1 MNKDV
6 DQILIE
12 NAKRIHDLSSE
23 YDPMTGLGCYGKRVR
38 LEITDA
44 PFQLLFIPEN
54 MMQEPLAKELAKHGS
69 IEKMYKANK
78 LRFNEEE
85 LQRFWVDLCEI
96 RIQYD
101 PEYYFRMYEV
111 IEDGLTG
118 TLTPFVMNRA
128 QRKFHEI
135 VMDDLLNDRPVRIT
149 TLKARQHG
157 ISTYIQM
164 LFSWIQKVKKRRWNS
179 VVCAHINDAAKN
191 IRGMY
196 TRSMEYMMP
205 VGGVRYTMSNFD
217 GTINIKEIK
226 ERGCRITVGSSEK
239 PDSVRSQ
246 NAKLAHFSEVAFYPD
261 TDKKKT
267 SSLISSIIGTMKLVP
282 WTVVFYESTANG
294 LGDYFETE
302 YSKAKKGESAYTS
315 VFLPWF
321 YNPGYS
327 EPIIKDYYGFN
338 GKKKKGDA
346 REFIQSLNEYEMNLF
361 NNNHEVTLEKLNWYR
376 AKAGEMSSSSEM
388 KQEFPS
394 DDIEAFQ
401 DSGKPVFRSEDVEG
415 LRGECTDPKWIGE
428 LAADAIPQV
437 ANIDPGKRKA
447 ILSNIHFV
455 EDREAMEAQKSSDPK
470 LKVRK
475 TQNKL
480 KVWRLPSPM
489 KVRHRY
495 LVVFDPQKGISDK
508 ADWGVITVIDRL
520 PMMSGEKPEIVAQ
533 FKGHIDKDISIW
545 IAAQIAKFYNDALLV
560 VESNTY
566 DSDNKDDDA
575 ELIFETIKSYYNNL
589 YTRTPSD
596 KVREGYP
603 IKWGFNTNRSTKPMI
618 ISNFVSILREK
629 GYVERDGE
637 ALDEARTYEQ
647 KENGSYGAKEGRHDD
662 ILMTRMIGIYV
673 AYAMPM
679 PEMEEEK
686 KIISQRRSG
695 GMSDI

>member
-1 MNKDV
+1 MENV
-6 DQILIE
+6 DNILIE
-12 NAKRIHDLSSE
+12 NARRLQNLNRD
-23 YDPMTGLGCYGKRVR
+23 YDPITGLGCYGERVR
-38 LEITDA
+38 IEISDA
-44 PFQLLFIPEN
+44 PFPVLYLPVR
-54 MMQEPLAKELAKHGS
+54 MMQEPFAKELTKHGS
-69 IEKMYKANK
+69 IEKMYKANRI
-78 LRFNEEE
+78 RFNEDEMK
-85 LQRFWVDLCEI
+85 RCWVDLCEI

-101 PEYYFRMYEV
+101 PEFYFVMYEV
-111 IEDGLTG
+111 IEDGNTG
-118 TLTPFVMNRA
+118 NLIPFIMNRA
-128 QRKFHEI
+128 QRKFHEV
-135 VMDDLLNDRPVRIT
+135 VMKDLLNDRPVRII

-205 VGGVRYTMSNFD
+205 VGGVRYQMSNYD
-217 GTINIKEIK
+217 GTLNIKEIK

-267 SSLISSIIGTMKLVP
+267 ASLISSIIGTMKLVP
-282 WTVVFYESTANG
+282 WTAVFHESTANG

-302 YSKAKKGESAYTS
+302 YSKAKRGESAYTA

-321 YNPGYS
+321 FNPSYS

-338 GKKKKGDA
+338 GKKKKGDE
-346 REFIQSLNEYEMNLF
+346 RTFIQSLNEYELNLF
-361 NNNHEVTLEKLNWYR
+361 NNNEEVTLEKLNWYR
-376 AKAGEMSSSSEM
+376 AKAGEMSSQSEM

-415 LRGECTDPKWIGE
+415 MRGDCTDPKWIGD
-428 LAADAIPQV
+428 LVADEVPQV
-437 ANIDPGKRKA
+437 ANIEPGKRKA
-447 ILSNIHFV
+447 ILNNIHFV
-455 EDREAMEAQKSSDPK
+455 EDKEAEEAQKSSDPK
-470 LKVRK
+470 LKIRK

-480 KVWRLPSPM
+480 KVWRLPSSIKM
-489 KVRHRY
+489 RDRY
-495 LVVFDPQKGISDK
+495 VVVFDPQKGISDK
-508 ADWGVITVIDRL
+508 ADWGVIVVIDRL

-545 IAAQIAKFYNDALLV
+545 IAVQIARFYNDALLV

-566 DSDNKDDDA
+566 DSDNKEDDA

-589 YTRTPSD
+589 YTRTPAD

-603 IKWGFNTNRSTKPMI
+603 IKWGFNTNKSTKPMI

-662 ILMTRMIGIYV
+662 VLMTRMIGLYV
-673 AYAMPM
+673 AYTMPI
-679 PEMEEEK
+679 PEVEEEK
-686 KIISQRRSG
+686 KTVTQRRSA
-695 GMSDI
+695 GMSDL